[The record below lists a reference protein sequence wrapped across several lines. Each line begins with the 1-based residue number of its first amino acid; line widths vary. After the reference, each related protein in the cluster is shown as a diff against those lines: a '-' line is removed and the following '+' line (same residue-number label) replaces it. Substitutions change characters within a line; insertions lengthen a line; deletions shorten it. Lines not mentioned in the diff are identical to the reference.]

1 MRDVILGFAIGTI
14 FWIVLLVSVALA
26 KMERG
31 DKK

>member
-26 KMERG
+26 RMERG
-31 DKK
+31 GKK